1 MLLRLDPGSAM
12 NGQPCALFEVKSST
26 NVSHSLAYELNH
38 LVSQRPTSVL
48 SPTST
53 RLTSLNELEYL
64 DVFDSFNY
72 PRLRPAS
79 QRNLG
84 LPQPLAPSGAQKI
97 LRFDEVLASEK
108 VMGVTNTSQ
117 DWLNFQEPLA

>member
-1 MLLRLDPGSAM
+1 M
-12 NGQPCALFEVKSST
+12 T
-26 NVSHSLAYELNH
+26 YSLAYELNH

-72 PRLRPAS
+72 PRLRLAS
-79 QRNLG
+79 QMNVI
-84 LPQPLAPSGAQKI
+84 PSKALAPFGSQNL
-97 LRFDEVLASEK
+97 LRFDEVVASERA
-108 VMGVTNTSQ
+108 MDLTPSPQ
-117 DWLNFQEPLA
+117 DWLDFRETAG